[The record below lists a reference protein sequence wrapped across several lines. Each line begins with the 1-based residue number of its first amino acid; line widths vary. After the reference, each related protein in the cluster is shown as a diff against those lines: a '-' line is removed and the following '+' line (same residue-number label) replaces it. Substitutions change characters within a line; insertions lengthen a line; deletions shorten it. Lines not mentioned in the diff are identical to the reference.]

1 MTANPCKGRETG
13 CTQKPIKG
21 TTRCK
26 PCAAI
31 NAARERSRRAARKL
45 AGECTVCGR
54 PVKVKNGKRLTM
66 CDGHLGYYKDRA
78 AVAR

>member
-13 CTQKPIKG
+13 CTGKPSKG
-21 TTRCK
+21 SSRCK
-26 PCAAI
+26 ACATV

-45 AGECTVCGR
+45 AGECTVCGD
-54 PVKVKNGKRLTM
+54 PVEVKNGKRLTM
-66 CDGHLGYYKDRA
+66 CQRHLGYYKDRS